1 LSKLRAI
8 SQKEAPEMR
17 RVFPAIVVLA
27 LLMATTEPAWAGLAD
42 FELTPM
48 IGYAVGGA
56 FQDAASGAFFEIG
69 ENRNFGFAFDIKQDD
84 ESQIE
89 VYYDR
94 QRTQLRT
101 GGGLFVGSPLFD
113 LDIQYIHL
121 GGTYGAGEGNV
132 KPFMV
137 GTFGATR
144 MTPKAEHLVAETK
157 PSLSLGGGVKLMATD
172 RVGVRFEGRW
182 FGTFLDGS
190 GSLFCANGSC
200 ALSASGNVISQ
211 YIVNAGLILTF

>member
-1 LSKLRAI
+1 
-8 SQKEAPEMR
+8 MR
-17 RVFPAIVVLA
+17 RAFLVIVVLA
-27 LLMATTEPAWAGLAD
+27 LLTAIKGPAWADLAD

-56 FQDAASGAFFEIG
+56 FRDAASGALFEIG

-84 ESQIE
+84 ERQIE

-113 LDIQYIHL
+113 LEIQYIHL
-121 GGTYGAGEGNV
+121 GGTYGVGEGNV
-132 KPFMV
+132 RPFVV
-137 GTFGATR
+137 GTLGATR
-144 MTPKAEHLVAETK
+144 MTPKAENLVAETK

-172 RVGVRFEGRW
+172 RVGVRLEGRW
-182 FGTFLDGS
+182 FGTFLDGN
-190 GSLFCANGSC
+190 GSLFCANGVC
-200 ALSASGNVISQ
+200 KLSASGNVISQ

>member
-1 LSKLRAI
+1 MLR
-8 SQKEAPEMR
+8 
-17 RVFPAIVVLA
+17 VLLAIVVLA
-27 LLMATTEPAWAGLAD
+27 LLTAINEPEWAELAD
-42 FELTPM
+42 FEFTPM

-56 FQDAASGAFFEIG
+56 FRDAASGAFFEIG

-84 ESQIE
+84 LSQVE
-89 VYYDR
+89 VYYNR

-113 LDIQYIHL
+113 LDIQYFHL

-132 KPFMV
+132 KPFAV
-137 GTFGATR
+137 GTLGVTR
-144 MTPKAEHLVAETK
+144 MTPKAKNLVAETK

-172 RVGVRFEGRW
+172 SVGVRLEGRW

-190 GSLFCANGSC
+190 GSIFCANGSC
-200 ALSASGNVISQ
+200 ELSASGNVISQ
-211 YIVNAGLILTF
+211 YIVNAGLIVAF

>member
-1 LSKLRAI
+1 MLR
-8 SQKEAPEMR
+8 
-17 RVFPAIVVLA
+17 VLLAIVVLA
-27 LLMATTEPAWAGLAD
+27 LLTAINEPAWAELAD
-42 FELTPM
+42 FEFTPM

-56 FQDAASGAFFEIG
+56 FRDAASGAFFEIG

-84 ESQIE
+84 LSQVE
-89 VYYDR
+89 VYYNR

-113 LDIQYIHL
+113 LDIQYFHL

-132 KPFMV
+132 KPFAV
-137 GTFGATR
+137 GTLGVTR
-144 MTPKAEHLVAETK
+144 MTPKAKNLVAETK

-172 RVGVRFEGRW
+172 SVGVRLEGRW

-190 GSLFCANGSC
+190 GSIFCANGSC
-200 ALSASGNVISQ
+200 ELSASGNVISQ
-211 YIVNAGLILTF
+211 YIVNAGLIVAF

>member
-1 LSKLRAI
+1 MVDHPAARGVARVRGRQCGQSAGDDASGYERAGVR
-8 SQKEAPEMR
+8 SHLVR
-17 RVFPAIVVLA
+17 S
-27 LLMATTEPAWAGLAD
+27 
-42 FELTPM
+42 
-48 IGYAVGGA
+48 VGGA

-84 ESQIE
+84 LSEVE
-89 VYYDR
+89 VYYNR

-121 GGTYGAGEGNV
+121 GGTYGAGEGSV
-132 KPFMV
+132 RPFAV
-137 GTFGATR
+137 GTFGVTR
-144 MTPKAEHLVAETK
+144 MTPKANNLVAETK
-157 PSLSLGGGVKLMATD
+157 ASLSLGGGVKLMATD
-172 RVGVRFEGRW
+172 RAGVRLEGRW
-182 FGTFLDGS
+182 LGTFLDGS

-211 YIVNAGLILTF
+211 YIVNAGLILAF

>member
-1 LSKLRAI
+1 
-8 SQKEAPEMR
+8 MR
-17 RVFPAIVVLA
+17 RVFPTIVGLA
-27 LLMATTEPAWAGLAD
+27 LLMVTTEPAWAGLAD

-48 IGYAVGGA
+48 IGYAVGGT
-56 FQDAASGAFFEIG
+56 FRDAASGALFEIG

-84 ESQIE
+84 ESQVE

-121 GGTYGAGEGNV
+121 GGTYGVGEGNV
-132 KPFMV
+132 KPFIV
-137 GTFGATR
+137 GTFGVTR

-172 RVGVRFEGRW
+172 RAGVRLEGRW

-190 GSLFCANGSC
+190 GSLFCANGTC
-200 ALSASGNVISQ
+200 ELSASGGNVISQ
-211 YIVNAGLILTF
+211 YIVNAGLIVAF